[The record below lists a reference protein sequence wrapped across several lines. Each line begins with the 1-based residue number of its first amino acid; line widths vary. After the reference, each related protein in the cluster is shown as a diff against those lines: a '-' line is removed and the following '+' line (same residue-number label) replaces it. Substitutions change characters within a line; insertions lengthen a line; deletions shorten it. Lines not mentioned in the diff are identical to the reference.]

1 MAAGQGFKTFAVGE
15 VLSAANVNGYLMQ
28 GVLVFASAAAR
39 TSAIT
44 SPQEGQY
51 SYLKDTNSTEYYTG
65 SAWVAIG
72 GGSSSPLTTKG
83 DLYTYSTTDARLGVG
98 TNGQVLTADS
108 TASTGIK
115 WATPAAGGAAGLVWI
130 GNTSFS
136 ATGTVNV
143 NNVFSTTYD
152 HYKVIVTGTATTS
165 NPLLLRLRVSGADT
179 TSGYN
184 TQAVIGDDTTTV
196 TRRNY
201 SGTDDIQLGDIAANA
216 SSFVFD
222 ITNPYLTSATGFTI
236 SNMGYFGSTS
246 IVLETFAAVQTDAT
260 SFTGFTLLSGYNATG
275 TLSVY
280 GYAKA

>member
-72 GGSSSPLTTKG
+72 GGGSSPLTTKG

-108 TASTGIK
+108 AEATGLK
-115 WATPAAGGAAGLVWI
+115 WAAAAGGSTFVGAAVYASGTGQAITNATLTTLTWDLESIDTDGFHDNSTNNSRFTIPTGKTGKYRVYCRI
-130 GNTSFS
+130 GN
-136 ATGTVNV
+136 GV
-143 NNVFSTTYD
+143 STA
-152 HYKVIVTGTATTS
+152 GFRQ
-165 NPLLLRLRVSGADT
+165 LRLFKNNSYLTYLCNNFVAGYDGMSISGEYILSLNAGDYVEVKT
-179 TSGYN
+179 YQNSG
-184 TQAVIGDDTTTV
+184 GSLTV
-196 TRRNY
+196 
-201 SGTDDIQLGDIAANA
+201 GTDIDQAQYSITYLGA
-216 SSFVFD
+216 
-222 ITNPYLTSATGFTI
+222 
-236 SNMGYFGSTS
+236 
-246 IVLETFAAVQTDAT
+246 
-260 SFTGFTLLSGYNATG
+260 
-275 TLSVY
+275 
-280 GYAKA
+280 